1 MREIIYTIIKKAAF
15 GERNS
20 RIYDYFI
27 TLTATLSIVPL
38 LFKES
43 NAWLEVLDLVTVYIL
58 FLDYVLR
65 WIVADYLLKKPAP
78 QAFLLYPVM
87 PLALIDLI
95 SLLPSLGLLHGSFR
109 ILRMLRVFKILNY
122 SKTFSYV
129 INVFHKQ
136 SKMLGSV
143 LLIALGYIFISGLAM
158 FSYEPDTFDSF
169 FEALYWATT
178 ALTTVGYG
186 DVYPLTDF
194 GKLISM
200 VSSLFGIAVIAM
212 PASIVTAGFIEE
224 MQAGKAEEEALRAK
238 SLAVKGGARD
248 D

>member
-1 MREIIYTIIKKAAF
+1 MMREIIYKTIKKASF
-15 GERNS
+15 GETQS

-27 TLTATLSIVPL
+27 TVVATLSIVPL
-38 LFKES
+38 LFKGT
-43 NAWLEVLDLVTVYIL
+43 NVWLEMLDLVTVYLL

-78 QAFLLYPVM
+78 WAFVQYPIT
-87 PLALIDLI
+87 PFALIDLV
-95 SLLPSLGLLHGSFR
+95 SLLPSLGLLHGTFR

-143 LLIALGYIFISGLAM
+143 LAIAIGYIFISGLAM

-186 DVYPLTDF
+186 DVYPLTNL

-200 VSSLFGIAVIAM
+200 ISSLFGIAVIAM
-212 PASIVTAGFIEE
+212 PASIVTAGFIDE
-224 MQAGKAEEEALRAK
+224 MQAGKAEEDAQRAAK
-238 SLAVKGGARD
+238 EETHNV
-248 D
+248 